1 MEPRVIR
8 VAIPMFRNARAVAG
22 RTRWR
27 TASPAAGRFPARS
40 ASRIGKWVIWGNGG
54 VWVENAYLYGRL
66 SAGPIARAPTRAAR
80 YGGPAH
86 PLKYNVRTTWSGQRP
101 GPLAASPPRG
111 RP

>member
-27 TASPAAGRFPARS
+27 TASPAAERFPARS
-40 ASRIGKWVIWGNGG
+40 ASRIEKCVIWGNGG

-66 SAGPIARAPTRAAR
+66 SAGPIARAATRAAR
-80 YGGPAH
+80 YVGVAH
-86 PLKYNVRTTWSGQRP
+86 PLKENVGTAWSGQRAAP
-101 GPLAASPPRG
+101 VAAST
-111 RP
+111 